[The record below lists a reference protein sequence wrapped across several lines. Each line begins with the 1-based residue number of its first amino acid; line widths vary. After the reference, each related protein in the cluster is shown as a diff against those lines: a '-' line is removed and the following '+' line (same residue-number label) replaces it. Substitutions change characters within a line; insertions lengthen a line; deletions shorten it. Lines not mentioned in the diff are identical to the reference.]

1 MEISNQNKAF
11 EKDYTFL
18 KTISN
23 GAFGVVKSAIEK
35 TTGNEVAV
43 KIIEKK
49 NASVS
54 EMSKTKQEV
63 SILKQLSHPNVV
75 SYINSIETT
84 SKMYIIIELM
94 YDGTL
99 KNFIDS
105 SSTIEEEKSVEIIF
119 YLLQAVNYIH
129 SKNIC
134 HHDIK
139 PENIMFKNKNDPS
152 SLKLDRFCF

>member
-1 MEISNQNKAF
+1 MEICLDEIAEISNQNKAF

-63 SILKQLSHPNVV
+63 NILKQLSHPNV
-75 SYINSIETT
+75 
-84 SKMYIIIELM
+84 L
-94 YDGTL
+94 
-99 KNFIDS
+99 
-105 SSTIEEEKSVEIIF
+105 
-119 YLLQAVNYIH
+119 
-129 SKNIC
+129 
-134 HHDIK
+134 
-139 PENIMFKNKNDPS
+139 
-152 SLKLDRFCF
+152 